1 MTFGQGRG
9 QITLIDSKRLKSALK
24 ELEELLVEQSV
35 IFSSWR
41 SSSLFQLVLSSGL
54 IVNVH
59 LNKMGDL
66 SKITYDKYLS
76 GKLLDYITDF
86 AFTSKMVVVTYLE
99 SRVTLISFAKPLDF
113 TDETYESIAQGEPK
127 VHVLDLLGPPGRRLN
142 RKIALSNDS
151 MTCLFW
157 WSISG
162 QEVYPWT
169 PNLNEEDRANL
180 ILYSFKSKKSLEPK
194 KLGLTYISPL
204 VNSLPDVFHPNLPI
218 LS

>member
-9 QITLIDSKRLKSALK
+9 QITLIDSKRLKSGLK

-41 SSSLFQLVLSSGL
+41 TSSLFQLVLSSGL

-99 SRVTLISFAKPLDF
+99 SRVTLIASIIAIKGNAIASRISVVVKFTVRGNPVARSLAFTSAISSF
-113 TDETYESIAQGEPK
+113 SRG
-127 VHVLDLLGPPGRRLN
+127 
-142 RKIALSNDS
+142 
-151 MTCLFW
+151 
-157 WSISG
+157 
-162 QEVYPWT
+162 
-169 PNLNEEDRANL
+169 
-180 ILYSFKSKKSLEPK
+180 
-194 KLGLTYISPL
+194 
-204 VNSLPDVFHPNLPI
+204 
-218 LS
+218 